1 MCPLFRG
8 FCGCFCVIVRNL
20 IMPVKLRCRSVALC
34 DYLYFR
40 AFVVPLDKRVAGPDS
55 PFSLSPQKKGTV
67 PIPNTFRPS
76 QRIPNDAFARRIHDS
91 VWGVCVCV
99 RVRVSPIYSITYG
112 HKHIQY
118 SQIHIAM
125 IMRLVNEPAPCRQT
139 GNWQLANWWNANDII
154 AECTACDWI

>member
-1 MCPLFRG
+1 MWPLFRG
-8 FCGCFCVIVRNL
+8 FCGCFCFIVRNL

-55 PFSLSPQKKGTV
+55 PFSLSHQKK
-67 PIPNTFRPS
+67 NCSHS
-76 QRIPNDAFARRIHDS
+76 QFFSTQSAYSEWRIREEDS
-91 VWGVCVCV
+91 RQCTGCVCV
-99 RVRVSPIYSITYG
+99 WVRVSPIYSITYG

-139 GNWQLANWWNANDII
+139 GILANWWNANDII
-154 AECTACDWI
+154 VECTACDWI

>member
-1 MCPLFRG
+1 MWPLFRG

-20 IMPVKLRCRSVALC
+20 IMPVELRCRSVALC

-55 PFSLSPQKKGTV
+55 PFSLSPKKKELFPFPILFDPVSVFRMTHSRGGYTTV
-67 PIPNTFRPS
+67 Y
-76 QRIPNDAFARRIHDS
+76 
-91 VWGVCVCV
+91 GVCV

-139 GNWQLANWWNANDII
+139 GKLATGELV
-154 AECTACDWI
+154 ECQ